1 MALADPRTVSRSL
14 VGWLIAL
21 ILVLLGVAA
30 LGWRFWR
37 PLELPLATV
46 GPGRVAVTVI
56 GPGTVQARVPLA
68 LSARVT
74 STVVAVMADVG
85 DEVRAGQLLVTLDD
99 RDLGA
104 RRAAVGGQQL
114 AQARQVE
121 AADAGVARARAD
133 LDLAQARHRREQ
145 DLHRQGFL
153 SAAALE
159 VSQAAARAATAGL
172 ASAEAALAARRAEQG
187 VLVQEARVADTQ
199 LGHTRLAAPMA
210 AVVVQRLVEPGA
222 TVAPGVP
229 ILRLVDPATA
239 WVAMR
244 VDEAQIARVHKG
256 QAATIRLRSGE
267 QLPGRVARI
276 AMQSDA
282 ATRELDVHVAFER
295 LPARLVI
302 DQEAE
307 LQLDVGHDEG
317 LVAPLTALMRHP
329 DGRVGVLR
337 VQDGRTQ
344 FVAVRSGARS
354 DTTVIVHQGLVAGDV
369 VVAQA
374 EGVREHQ
381 RVLAAAR

>member
-1 MALADPRTVSRSL
+1 MAIAVFRPLPRFVVR
-14 VGWLIAL
+14 WLIAL
-21 ILVLLGVAA
+21 VLALLVLAA

-46 GPGRVAVTVI
+46 APGRVVVI
-56 GPGTVQARVPLA
+56 VSGPGTVQARVPLA

-74 STVVAVMADVG
+74 STVVTVLADVG
-85 DEVRAGQLLVTLDD
+85 DEVRAGQMLVTLDD

-104 RRAAVGGQQL
+104 RRAAVAGQQL
-114 AQARQVE
+114 SLARQVE
-121 AADAGVARARAD
+121 AAEAGVARARAD

-159 VSQAAARAATAGL
+159 VSQAGARSATAGL
-172 ASAEAALAARRAEQG
+172 SSAEATLAARQAEQG

-199 LGHTRLAAPMA
+199 LGLTRLAAPMA
-210 AVVVQRLVEPGA
+210 AVVVQRLVEPGT

-229 ILRLVDPATA
+229 ILRLVDPASA

-244 VDEAQIARVHKG
+244 IDEAQIARVRKG

-267 QLPGRVARI
+267 QLPGHVARI
-276 AMQSDA
+276 AMQSDT
-282 ATRELDVHVAFER
+282 ATRELDVHVAFDR
-295 LPARLVI
+295 PPARLVI

-307 LQLDVGHDEG
+307 LQLEVGHDEG
-317 LVAPLTALMRHP
+317 LVMPLAALTRHR
-329 DGRVGVLR
+329 DGRVGVLK
-337 VQDGRTQ
+337 VLDGRTQ
-344 FVAVRSGARS
+344 FVAVRSGAS
-354 DTTVIVHQGLVAGDV
+354 AGASVIVREGLAAGDV

-381 RVLAAAR
+381 RVAAAAR